1 LEVAYEDL
9 TCGVEERGISVY
21 QFEPGTTLTFERG
34 EATGTPLSSQESSRW
49 PAMTP
54 VVATR
59 VLTPCPPGTDEAAAT
74 VAAQRAIWESAAID
88 SYDFALR
95 YTTDFLFGTYHI
107 SVVDGTPVSA
117 QRVESGALTDYLD
130 VPELPKTIVEIFEQL
145 EREVTADRFEGEF
158 HEQLGYPTHVL
169 VDRIDYAVDDELE
182 FFISDLVIHGGQSPP
197 RSSASELTVTEQIAV
212 YEVVIRDAYVRSAND
227 RPDVPGIQL
236 VDHPVADAGQ
246 TPLSISASAS
256 GEPFPPGVLDAIVGR
271 LADLPV
277 LGVVNSMEDV
287 LGPDYHPTAPQTARP
302 GVLIVVSPIIIAG
315 GMFEAGVQVGP
326 PGGAGWV
333 YVVTFDGET
342 ASIVDAQ
349 SPWIS

>member
-1 LEVAYEDL
+1 
-9 TCGVEERGISVY
+9 
-21 QFEPGTTLTFERG
+21 
-34 EATGTPLSSQESSRW
+34 
-49 PAMTP
+49 MTP

-74 VAAQRAIWESAAID
+74 VAAQRATWEAAAID
-88 SYDFALR
+88 SYDFTLR
-95 YTTDFLFGTYHI
+95 YPTDFLFGTYQI

-117 QRVESGALTDYLD
+117 QRVEPGALTDYLD

-145 EREVTADRFEGEF
+145 EREVTADRFDGEF
-158 HEQLGYPTHVL
+158 HEQLGYPTHVV
-169 VDRIDYAVDDELE
+169 VDRIDRSRRRRARVLHLRLGRPWRT
-182 FFISDLVIHGGQSPP
+182 SQHPC
-197 RSSASELTVTEQIAV
+197 SSASEPTVAEQTAV
-212 YEVVIRDAYVRSAND
+212 YEVVIRDAFARSEND
-227 RPDVPGIQL
+227 RPDVPGVQL

-271 LADLPV
+271 LADLPL
-277 LGVVNSMEDV
+277 LGVVSSMEDV

-302 GVLIVVSPIIIAG
+302 GVLIVVSPIIKAG
-315 GMFEAGVQVGP
+315 TTFQVGVQVGP
-326 PGGAGWV
+326 PGGVGWV
-333 YVVTFDGET
+333 YVVTLDGET